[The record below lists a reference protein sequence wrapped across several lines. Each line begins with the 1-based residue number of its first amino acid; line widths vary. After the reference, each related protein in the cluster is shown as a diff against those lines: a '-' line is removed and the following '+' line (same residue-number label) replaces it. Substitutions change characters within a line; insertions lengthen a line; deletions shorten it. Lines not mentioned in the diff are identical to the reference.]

1 MEYVNLHS
9 CVNYNVNEK
18 NFDVICEPVKKAE
31 GEQQYTRT
39 RAAYHNKCWGFFL
52 SPNIIAE
59 NNLTW
64 RMEKTN
70 NRTMQF
76 QQVF

>member
-31 GEQQYTRT
+31 SEQQYTRT
-39 RAAYHNKCWGFFL
+39 RAAYHNKCWFFFV

-59 NNLTW
+59 HNLT
-64 RMEKTN
+64 
-70 NRTMQF
+70 
-76 QQVF
+76 

>member
-31 GEQQYTRT
+31 SEQQYTEPAQHT
-39 RAAYHNKCWGFFL
+39 ITSVGFFFCRQIL
-52 SPNIIAE
+52 
-59 NNLTW
+59 
-64 RMEKTN
+64 
-70 NRTMQF
+70 
-76 QQVF
+76 